1 MFPQRNEGD
10 FGPHWIAVNLVGL
23 FIGIF
28 LAEISSLAEPHR
40 QSLVLTYGDVLS
52 SQSGYHQPHILEHKF
67 ENEDGAAY
75 LSTFPTELFTYHI
88 YLCVSI

>member
-1 MFPQRNEGD
+1 MGYIIKKLYVASKEGEKGRRCLNVSQHNGGE
-10 FGPHWIAVNLVGL
+10 FGPYWIAVNLVGL

-52 SQSGYHQPHILEHKF
+52 SQSG
-67 ENEDGAAY
+67 
-75 LSTFPTELFTYHI
+75 
-88 YLCVSI
+88 